1 MINILLKKVKDPK
14 PKLIAANFYDEK
26 KKAKN
31 AFGLNH

>member
-14 PKLIAANFYDEK
+14 PKLITANFYDDK

>member
-1 MINILLKKVKDPK
+1 MINILLKKNERPK
-14 PKLIAANFYDEK
+14 TKLITANFYDEK